1 MSNSQKIRDLA
12 DHHIHAAESILA
24 KFKADLNG
32 RASYAMAWS
41 LGAFEAAAD
50 VDVWTQIKGFARGCF
65 EMDLKDEDLRGRVLE
80 MVTRNAMQVTG
91 RSTSPTQNLM
101 TEETRAAWTRANET
115 LRYLDWSNKQD
126 MSY

>member
-41 LGAFEAAAD
+41 MAAFEAAAE
-50 VDVWTQIKGFARGCF
+50 VDVWNQIKGFVKGSL
-65 EMDLKDEDLRGRVLE
+65 DLGLKDGDLQGRVLE
-80 MVTRNAMQVTG
+80 MVTRNGMQVTG
-91 RSTSPTQNLM
+91 RSTSPTHNLM
-101 TEETRAAWTRANET
+101 AEEIRAAWTRANET